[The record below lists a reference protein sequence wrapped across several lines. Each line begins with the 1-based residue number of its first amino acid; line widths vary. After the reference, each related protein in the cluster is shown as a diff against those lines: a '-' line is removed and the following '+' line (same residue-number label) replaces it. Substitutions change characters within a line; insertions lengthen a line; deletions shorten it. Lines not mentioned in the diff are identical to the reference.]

1 MYNLVALQ
9 AGARNGRSKLLYKE
23 EMENMHKTYAKR
35 INSDFML
42 KLYIVWS
49 ASFESYFTLSLLILL
64 DRPFFFKLK
73 VDETC
78 CARNESFKFVITI
91 GLD

>member
-49 ASFESYFTLSLLILL
+49 ASFES
-64 DRPFFFKLK
+64 
-73 VDETC
+73 
-78 CARNESFKFVITI
+78 
-91 GLD
+91 